1 MLQSFVQALLTLAAA
16 IRHIQSEPAIPG
28 IEALLIERGDE
39 PLQARVMARVIHIC
53 GERWARERTEIE
65 KPLAGVLRRLA
76 DEAKATPPVV
86 SRRAKALQ
94 QWLDRGDDVDV
105 FFRDWLEEAGSRL
118 STQDLREITMLA
130 ANRDESAC
138 QRLVEIAEALAP
150 YLPDPPREAR
160 VHRDGG
166 LSWTPKTRQLQQLAV
181 RNGGVR
187 LRLAEAEQLL
197 LCRPRDRK
205 VQGHV
210 ELAGDKRQHRGR
222 RVADDCIFDAIQVR
236 PILLPVIR
244 VARHRFLIEHLDQQ
258 KSS

>member
-1 MLQSFVQALLTLAAA
+1 MPSRGDPAFGLLCSPEWSWLIITRDRYVETMLQSFVQALLTLAAA
-16 IRHIQSEPAIPG
+16 IRHVQSEPAIPG

-150 YLPDPPREAR
+150 YLPDP
-160 VHRDGG
+160 
-166 LSWTPKTRQLQQLAV
+166 
-181 RNGGVR
+181 
-187 LRLAEAEQLL
+187 
-197 LCRPRDRK
+197 
-205 VQGHV
+205 
-210 ELAGDKRQHRGR
+210 RGR
-222 RVADDCIFDAIQVR
+222 RVSTGTGVH
-236 PILLPVIR
+236 L
-244 VARHRFLIEHLDQQ
+244 FLILHFG
-258 KSS
+258 SSSYRPAYTWSDEKEDFVDPLTKATRLFLGDPYFDPRPACRLSRTPAISCWFE

>member
-16 IRHIQSEPAIPG
+16 IRHIQAEPAIPG

-39 PLQARVMARVIHIC
+39 PLRARVMARVIHIC

-105 FFRDWLEEAGSRL
+105 FFRTWLAEAGSRL

-150 YLPDPPREAR
+150 YLPDPRGSR
-160 VHRDGG
+160 VSAG
-166 LSWTPKTRQLQQLAV
+166 T
-181 RNGGVR
+181 GVH
-187 LRLAEAEQLL
+187 L
-197 LCRPRDRK
+197 
-205 VQGHV
+205 
-210 ELAGDKRQHRGR
+210 
-222 RVADDCIFDAIQVR
+222 
-236 PILLPVIR
+236 
-244 VARHRFLIEHLDQQ
+244 FLILHFG
-258 KSS
+258 SSSYRPAYTWSDEKGDFVDPLTTATRLFLHDPDFDPRPACRL